1 PTPRGPRAP
10 RPRVGETLRGVR
22 PRGSDLAAGAL
33 GLVAAEGGAYVDARL
48 RDREYQFDAVR
59 AASNFAGTTGASSA
73 ARHSAAGDVTST
85 RQHGTEGGGPGAAPA
100 RPADSGGDGSTPVDT
115 GAPRLDAPDADTGAP
130 RAAGTDEGGPGAPRA
145 AGTDEGGPAPR
156 AASEP
161 ETTSGAL
168 PAPQPTRGA
177 VDGAPPRAAT
187 EPATPPRALPEEG
200 SGAPRTGDAA
210 EAGGGPR
217 TRADEASVDADGAPR
232 LNDADADL
240 VAPGA
245 SRPVELGEG
254 SHTVAAKRT
263 ASGEAVITLCSTCSR
278 M

>member
-1 PTPRGPRAP
+1 
-10 RPRVGETLRGVR
+10 
-22 PRGSDLAAGAL
+22 
-33 GLVAAEGGAYVDARL
+33 
-48 RDREYQFDAVR
+48 
-59 AASNFAGTTGASSA
+59 
-73 ARHSAAGDVTST
+73 
-85 RQHGTEGGGPGAAPA
+85 
-100 RPADSGGDGSTPVDT
+100 
-115 GAPRLDAPDADTGAP
+115 
-130 RAAGTDEGGPGAPRA
+130 
-145 AGTDEGGPAPR
+145 
-156 AASEP
+156 
-161 ETTSGAL
+161 
-168 PAPQPTRGA
+168 
-177 VDGAPPRAAT
+177 

-232 LNDADADL
+232 LNDTDADL

-278 M
+278 MATRLDELAAGLDTSHPARAKVEDLAAEVR